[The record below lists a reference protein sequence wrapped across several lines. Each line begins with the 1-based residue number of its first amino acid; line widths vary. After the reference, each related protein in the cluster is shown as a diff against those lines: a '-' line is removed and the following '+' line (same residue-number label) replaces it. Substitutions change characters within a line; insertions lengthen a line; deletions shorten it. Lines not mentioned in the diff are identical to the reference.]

1 MATSSSQQSMPN
13 TGLKQFWETNTS
25 RHQTIQQP
33 DESFSPWNC
42 DLSHEKHLDFQ
53 NKLTDNNMLTSNQCY
68 DYTKSMTLSQEEV
81 DQIEKATREQA
92 DSKL

>member
-1 MATSSSQQSMPN
+1 
-13 TGLKQFWETNTS
+13 
-25 RHQTIQQP
+25 
-33 DESFSPWNC
+33 
-42 DLSHEKHLDFQ
+42 
-53 NKLTDNNMLTSNQCY
+53 MLTSNQCY